1 MSEQAW
7 APIILQEANNY
18 ISKKLEALPDEETS
32 FSFERN
38 EIENHLASVLK
49 EAPRGA
55 IVGALNRFL
64 KAENGIERIKRGS
77 YIALS
82 SKSPLRI
89 SKDVLKESIDYL
101 QQQIIGVTT
110 HEGTGLT
117 EMDIEMIEGISLAIK
132 QLKKSLLEIE
142 KIEQLD

>member
-7 APIILQEANNY
+7 APIILEAANSY
-18 ISKKLEALPDEETS
+18 ISKRLEALPDEETS

-38 EIENHLASVLK
+38 EIENHLVSVLK

-64 KAENGIERIKRGS
+64 KVENGIERIKRGT
-77 YIALS
+77 YMAHS
-82 SKSPLRI
+82 SKSPMRI
-89 SKDVLKESIDYL
+89 SKDILKESIDYL
-101 QQQIIGVTT
+101 QQQILGVTT

-132 QLKKSLLEIE
+132 QLKSALIEIE